1 MREMVVLECYRY
13 SVEAGM
19 HLIRQIECLPREV
32 DSGYVRR
39 RSILWWKW
47 LHSSIQLK
55 SSTMYVSPTTNRIAK
70 YRRMKDRINPN
81 THRMDNIFRKGR

>member
-32 DSGYVRR
+32 DNG
-39 RSILWWKW
+39 SILWCER
-47 LHSSIQLK
+47 LHAPIQLQ
-55 SSTMYVSPTTNRIAK
+55 SSTMYASATKRSEL
-70 YRRMKDRINPN
+70 R
-81 THRMDNIFRKGR
+81 NIGEGKTE